1 MAKKGGLGK
10 GLNALF
16 SDNIVEVGAEEQ
28 TPVSGIQMVRLSQV
42 EINRHQ
48 PRKTMDEEKIQQ
60 LADSITQHG
69 IIQPLIV
76 RSVGEGQY
84 QIVAGERR
92 WRAAKM
98 AGLQEI
104 PVVVKQYSD
113 QQVAEIALVENLQ
126 REDLNPMEEA
136 EGYQVLMQD
145 YGMTQEQ
152 VSQRVGKSRP
162 AVANALRL
170 MQLPD
175 DVADLVKFGKLSAG
189 HARTLIP
196 LGSRAMEAAGLVISG
211 GLSVRQTERLVK
223 KMLKPEEG
231 KKQITSD
238 PHLHQVEEDLTE
250 CFGRKVK
257 IHHGA
262 KRGRIELEYYSNED
276 LDTLI
281 TLLKG
286 RM

>member
-16 SDNIVEVGAEEQ
+16 SDNTVEVEEKI
-28 TPVSGIQMVRLSQV
+28 PVSGIQMVRLSQV

-60 LADSITQHG
+60 LADSIAQHG

-98 AGLQEI
+98 AGLQEV
-104 PVVVKQYSD
+104 PVVVKDYTD

-136 EGYQVLMQD
+136 EGYHALMED
-145 YGMTQEQ
+145 YGLTQEQ

-196 LGSRAMEAAGLVISG
+196 LGGRAMEAAGQVISG

-223 KMLKPEEG
+223 KMLKPD
-231 KKQITSD
+231 KKTESRED
-238 PHLHQVEEDLTE
+238 PHLQQVEEDLTE
-250 CFGRKVK
+250 HFGRKVK
-257 IHHGA
+257 IHPGS
-262 KRGRIELEYYSNED
+262 KRGRIELEYYSQED

-281 TLLKG
+281 ALLKG
-286 RM
+286 GI

>member
-16 SDNIVEVGAEEQ
+16 SDNTVEVEEQ
-28 TPVSGIQMVRLSQV
+28 STSAGIQMVRLSQV
-42 EINRHQ
+42 EINRRQ

-60 LADSITQHG
+60 LADSIAQHG

-76 RSVGEGQY
+76 RSVGEEQY

-98 AGLQEI
+98 AGLQEV
-104 PVVVKQYSD
+104 PVVIKDYTD

-136 EGYQVLMQD
+136 EGYHALMED
-145 YGMTQEQ
+145 YGLTQEQ

-189 HARTLIP
+189 HARALIP
-196 LGSRAMEAAGLVISG
+196 LGNRAMEAAGQVISG

-223 KMLKPEEG
+223 KMLKPEE
-231 KKQITSD
+231 KKTESRED
-238 PHLHQVEEDLTE
+238 PHLQQVEEDLTE
-250 CFGRKVK
+250 RFGRKVK
-257 IHHGA
+257 IHPGS

-276 LDTLI
+276 LETLI
-281 TLLKG
+281 ALLRG
-286 RM
+286 GI

>member
-16 SDNIVEVGAEEQ
+16 SDNTVEVEEKA
-28 TPVSGIQMVRLSQV
+28 PASGIQMVRLSQV

-60 LADSITQHG
+60 LADSIAQHG

-76 RSVGEGQY
+76 RSVGEEQY

-98 AGLQEI
+98 AGLQEV
-104 PVVVKQYSD
+104 PVVVKDYTD

-136 EGYQVLMQD
+136 EGYHALMQD
-145 YGMTQEQ
+145 YGLTQEQ

-196 LGSRAMEAAGLVISG
+196 LGSRAMEAAGQVISG

-223 KMLKPEEG
+223 KMLKPEGE
-231 KKQITSD
+231 KQETKQD

-276 LDTLI
+276 LETLI

-286 RM
+286 RI